1 MMLRRFLPLKSRRP
15 EHWTELSGANPNEP
29 IGQVIFSVLTS
40 YQWHG
45 KVRAELF
52 FPAFCAEL
60 RSNGFAVYFCRSLSE
75 IEYLMASGLVT
86 ILVHVFP
93 EDKRQIASKK
103 VFEVESRCLAVY
115 NSAST
120 GLVIGDKAKTAEIF
134 RYNGILTPEFP
145 DASDTVFS
153 NARYGSNKKAKRIEA
168 GAKINRA
175 RFNTRF
181 IDTSVEFMGRCYFT
195 SVRLVCV
202 NDALIH
208 AFPRARGVD
217 EGNPSVHASNTPLN
231 PALIEFLQSEIVN
244 PYWDV
249 LGRLGRDLARA
260 LGRGFY
266 VHDLLIERSSHRIYV
281 CESGFKLEPTA
292 FWTRVESISDSLP
305 SQSILF
311 PIDAYAKHVG
321 SVFSQ
326 QCKILIEERP
336 AY

>member
-1 MMLRRFLPLKSRRP
+1 MMLRRLFPFQSRRP
-15 EHWTELSGANPNEP
+15 EHWTEWSGAIPNGP

-40 YQWHG
+40 HQFHG

-60 RSNGFAVYFCRSLSE
+60 RSNGFAVYFCSSLSE
-75 IEYLMASGLVT
+75 IEQLITSGLST

-103 VFEVESRCLAVY
+103 VLEVEGRCLAVY
-115 NSAST
+115 NGART
-120 GLVIGDKAKTAEIF
+120 GLVIGDKSRTAETF
-134 RYNGILTPEFP
+134 RQNGILTPEFP
-145 DASDTVFS
+145 NASDTVFS
-153 NARYGSNKKAKRIEA
+153 NTRYGSNKKAKRIEA
-168 GAKINRA
+168 GAKIDRA

-181 IDTSVEFMGRCYFT
+181 IDTSVMFMDRCYFT

-208 AFPRARGVD
+208 AFPRARDVE

-231 PALIEFLQSEIVN
+231 PALIEFLQSEIVA

-249 LGRLGRDLARA
+249 LGRLAKGLAEA

-292 FWTRVESISDSLP
+292 FWTRVEPISDSLP

-311 PIDAYAKHVG
+311 PIEAYAKHVG
-321 SVFSQ
+321 SVFSW
-326 QCKILIEERP
+326 QCKTLIEERP
-336 AY
+336 AS